1 MKNGHVEA
9 PTCVEFIHAGSQS
22 PRAWDPVIAQLPG
35 TIDAV
40 AQTIPGISAPAPEGF
55 SIDAAAR
62 WVLNDLADRT
72 DGEGVLVGIS
82 VGALIAIRAAS
93 LEPGLVKGLVLSA
106 PFARS
111 PKATLKLQRAVSSA
125 LPERVLAGPTREEGG
140 SGITKQDLLAVLD
153 GMAGLDLRPEL
164 YLIQCPALVFVG
176 GNDRGNLKGA
186 GEVVESM
193 RDATLQVVPG
203 EGHLWNES
211 NPQRFAAA
219 VSGWVEAL

>member
-1 MKNGHVEA
+1 M
-9 PTCVEFIHAGSQS
+9 
-22 PRAWDPVIAQLPG
+22 AQLPG

-55 SIDAAAR
+55 SLDAAAR

-72 DGEGVLVGIS
+72 DEEGVLVGIS
-82 VGALIAIRAAS
+82 VGALIAIRAAA

-111 PKATLKLQRAVSSA
+111 PRALLKMQRTISSA
-125 LPERVLAGPTREEGG
+125 LPERYLAGPTIEEGG
-140 SGITKQDLLAVLD
+140 SGITKQDLLSVLD
-153 GMAGLDLRPEL
+153 GMSGLDLRPEL
-164 YLIQCPALVFVG
+164 YRIQCPALVLVG
-176 GNDRGNLKGA
+176 GNDRANHKGS

-193 RDATLQVVPG
+193 QDAQLQIVPG
-203 EGHLWNES
+203 EGHLWNET